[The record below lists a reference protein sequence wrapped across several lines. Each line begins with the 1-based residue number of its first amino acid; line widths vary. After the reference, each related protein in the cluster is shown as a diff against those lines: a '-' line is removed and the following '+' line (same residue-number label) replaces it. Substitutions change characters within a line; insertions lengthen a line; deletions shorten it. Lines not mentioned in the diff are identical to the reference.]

1 MAGSL
6 SSGRPARTEAIQCDW
21 RCDAQEESAATDCGG
36 GSRDIDK
43 PAPAFSLHF
52 DMKTLQVRIPDQL
65 RHDADAVLAAIGLDL
80 PTAVRLYLNKIVQT
94 RSIPFSLQATGVT
107 IEALPVDRA
116 TQAKMDGIAT
126 AWKKRRS

>member
-1 MAGSL
+1 
-6 SSGRPARTEAIQCDW
+6 
-21 RCDAQEESAATDCGG
+21 
-36 GSRDIDK
+36 
-43 PAPAFSLHF
+43 
-52 DMKTLQVRIPDQL
+52 MKTLQVRIPDQL